1 MPSLLRPPWHYP
13 CCHHQSPFEST
24 PLVCAACRHHHSCVF
39 SSISPFHSV
48 FCVCPLFVFPF
59 LPTTYYYPVSL
70 LPLHTNNSATTQ
82 TLWLSRKLTS
92 AAAAAIRMPRCQ
104 GYAPS
109 FVFWNIQLQKKMFE
123 LEKIA
128 PTATQEKNP
137 FSGGNLVPSECSF
150 RPGQALR
157 ELSHKCQ
164 SHWS

>member
-13 CCHHQSPFEST
+13 CCHHQSPFVST

-39 SSISPFHSV
+39 SSVNISILLCRLCMSF
-48 FCVCPLFVFPF
+48 VCLSIPL
-59 LPTTYYYPVSL
+59 YYVL
-70 LPLHTNNSATTQ
+70 LPCFPCFLHTNNSATTQ
-82 TLWLSRKLTS
+82 TSILWLSRKLT
-92 AAAAAIRMPRCQ
+92 AAVIRMPRCQ
-104 GYAPS
+104 GYDPS

-123 LEKIA
+123 LERIA

-157 ELSHKCQ
+157 E
-164 SHWS
+164 